1 MANSTIANA
10 YVQIIPSMRGVK
22 STLESQFDKD
32 AVPAGD
38 SAGKKLGGRLG
49 KALKIG
55 FGASAAALGL
65 VIKKAIGEGAAMEQ
79 AIGGIETL
87 YKSSSDKMKNYAK
100 QAYKTA
106 GVSST
111 AYMENVTSFSAGL
124 ISSLNGNTKKAADVA
139 NIAMVDMSDN
149 ANKMGSNIADIQN
162 AYQGFAKQ
170 NYTMLD
176 NLKLGYGG
184 TKGEM
189 QRLLADA
196 TKLTGV
202 KYDINNLSDV
212 YQAIHAIQGKLDIT
226 GTTAKEASS
235 TISGSFNSMK
245 AAASDFL
252 GNLALGNNIK
262 GPLTNLVTTTGT
274 FLFGNLLPAIGN
286 VFRALPSV
294 LATIFNEVGPKIGS
308 SLING
313 LKTAGSAIATALPNM
328 LSKGLNGL
336 NGLLDKI
343 GKFVPKM
350 ISAGFKFL
358 QGLVKG
364 IVKGI
369 PILIKKGPVLVSKF
383 ADIINNN
390 APKLFIGG
398 IKLIGQLVIGIIKAI
413 PTLIANLPKI
423 FVAIVKTFMAFSW
436 IKLGKTIVKGCING
450 LKGLGSKIASP
461 FRSAWS
467 AVKSIVSKMGSGIKS
482 KFNGI
487 KSAITNIFK
496 KIKSIIP
503 NAFSSAKAKAF
514 SIVLNMA
521 GGIKG
526 KFNALCSIT
535 SKVWTKIK
543 SAITS
548 PITAAKDKVKGII
561 DKIKSFFP
569 LRIGKLLSGISLPHF
584 SIKKSKKSFGPLGTI
599 SYPSGINVSW
609 NAEGAIFTRPAILQG
624 VGEAGPEAVLPIE
637 KLSGIMKRAY
647 PMNEIGNNSGDT
659 YNIYMTVNGAQS
671 PEEWAR
677 DFARELKRRTRMRG

>member
-1 MANSTIANA
+1 
-10 YVQIIPSMRGVK
+10 
-22 STLESQFDKD
+22 
-32 AVPAGD
+32 
-38 SAGKKLGGRLG
+38 
-49 KALKIG
+49 
-55 FGASAAALGL
+55 
-65 VIKKAIGEGAAMEQ
+65 
-79 AIGGIETL
+79 
-87 YKSSSDKMKNYAK
+87 
-100 QAYKTA
+100 
-106 GVSST
+106 
-111 AYMENVTSFSAGL
+111 
-124 ISSLNGNTKKAADVA
+124 
-139 NIAMVDMSDN
+139 MVDMSDN

-313 LKTAGSAIATALPNM
+313 LKTAGSAIATAFPNM
-328 LSKGLNGL
+328 LS
-336 NGLLDKI
+336 
-343 GKFVPKM
+343 
-350 ISAGFKFL
+350 
-358 QGLVKG
+358 
-364 IVKGI
+364 
-369 PILIKKGPVLVSKF
+369 
-383 ADIINNN
+383 
-390 APKLFIGG
+390 
-398 IKLIGQLVIGIIKAI
+398 
-413 PTLIANLPKI
+413 
-423 FVAIVKTFMAFSW
+423 
-436 IKLGKTIVKGCING
+436 
-450 LKGLGSKIASP
+450 
-461 FRSAWS
+461 
-467 AVKSIVSKMGSGIKS
+467 
-482 KFNGI
+482 
-487 KSAITNIFK
+487 
-496 KIKSIIP
+496 
-503 NAFSSAKAKAF
+503 
-514 SIVLNMA
+514 
-521 GGIKG
+521 

-569 LRIGKLLSGISLPHF
+569 FRIGKLLSGISLPHF